1 MTNTQIFKHM
11 FHQMI
16 LELKNE
22 EIPTYQLG
30 SINYL
35 LYGARPSNQSINIRI
50 GNRFETLLND
60 FSQKVGY
67 PAHELATQF
76 IGGHQVDSLFE
87 LNEGTIEYDEQK
99 MNAGL
104 DSEKINATINKILEV
119 TDSLLK
125 STGKKVIGSIFHT
138 SVWEKN
144 DAPKYN
150 SYYVKYKKSGVHV
163 KFMSDYFSSR
173 NVEMTKEEYYSM
185 WRNAG
190 DLLSK

>member
-1 MTNTQIFKHM
+1 
-11 FHQMI
+11 MI
-16 LELKNE
+16 SELKKE
-22 EIPTYQLG
+22 KIPTYQPG

-60 FSQKVGY
+60 FSQKVGF
-67 PAHELATQF
+67 PPHELASQL
-76 IGGHQVDSLFE
+76 IAGHQVDSLFE
-87 LNEGTIEYDEQK
+87 LNEGTLEYDEQK

-104 DSEKINATINKILEV
+104 DSEKTTATINKILEV
-119 TDSLLK
+119 KDDLLK
-125 STGKKVIGSIFHT
+125 STGKKVIGAIFHT

-150 SYYVKYKKSGVHV
+150 SYYEKYKKSGVYV
-163 KFMSDYFSSR
+163 KFMSEYFSSR

-190 DLLSK
+190 DTLLK